1 MATRADIVRVA
12 KGEIGY
18 SRWAD
23 KENGT
28 KYGRWYARAVG
39 NDMFA
44 ASGVPYCDMFVS
56 WVLSTVGIEWRSA
69 YVPGREAEARA
80 RGVLV
85 DKWDVRPGDA
95 VTFDFDGAGIAQHI
109 GIVDVPPNSAGV
121 LYTIDGNTTWGTGG
135 PQDNG
140 GVVTRRERNINDVR
154 YGIRLVDDY
163 AVSGASDGSSN
174 ITGIQTA
181 IGATPDNILG
191 PDTEKRLYA
200 VVAASGWAGR
210 HFPYGIQYTQS
221 VVGTNP
227 DGVWGDASDAAHDRV
242 IAAIQRAL
250 GVEDDGI
257 WGPVSQ
263 AAWERFRRNAKRP

>member
-1 MATRADIVRVA
+1 MATRADIIRVA

-23 KENGT
+23 EENGT

-56 WVLSTVGIEWRSA
+56 WVLSTVGIAWRSA
-69 YVPGREAEARA
+69 YVPGREAEARQ
-80 RGVLV
+80 RGALI

-95 VTFDFDGAGIAQHI
+95 ITFDFDGAGIAQHI
-109 GIVDVPPNSAGV
+109 GIVDVPPSQAGI

-140 GVVTRRERNINDVR
+140 GVVARRERNIDDAR

-163 AVSGASDGSSN
+163 AVSRASDGTSN

-191 PDTEKRLYA
+191 PDTEKRLYT
-200 VVAASGWAGR
+200 VVAASNWAGK
-210 HFPYGIQYTQS
+210 HFPYGVQYTQT

-227 DGVWGDASDAAHDRV
+227 DGIWGEASDAAHDRV
-242 IAAIQRAL
+242 VAAIQRAL
-250 GVEDDGI
+250 GVDDDGI

-263 AAWERFRRNAKRP
+263 AAWERYRRNAKRP

>member
-1 MATRADIVRVA
+1 MATRADILRVA

-23 KENGT
+23 EENGT

-56 WVLSTVGIEWRSA
+56 WVLSTVGIAWRSA
-69 YVPGREAEARA
+69 YVPGREAEARQ
-80 RGVLV
+80 RGVLI

-95 VTFDFDGAGIAQHI
+95 VTFDFDGYGIAQHI
-109 GIVDVPPNSAGV
+109 GIVDIPPNSAGI

-140 GVVTRRERNINDVR
+140 GVVARRERSINDVR

-163 AVSGASDGSSN
+163 AVSRASDGSSN

-227 DGVWGDASDAAHDRV
+227 DGVWGNASDAAHDRV

-250 GVEDDGI
+250 GVEDDGV
-257 WGPVSQ
+257 WGPASQ

>member
-1 MATRADIVRVA
+1 MATRADIIRVA
-12 KGEIGY
+12 KGEVGY

-23 KENGT
+23 ELNGT

-56 WVLSTVGIEWRSA
+56 WVLSTVGIAWRSA
-69 YVPGREAEARA
+69 YVPGRENEARA
-80 RGVLV
+80 RGVLIS
-85 DKWDVRPGDA
+85 KWDVRPGDA
-95 VTFDFDGAGIAQHI
+95 VTFDWQGDGESDHI
-109 GIVDVPPNSAGV
+109 GIAVTAPYGNK
-121 LYTIDGNTTWGTGG
+121 IDTVEGNTSWGYSGSQG
-135 PQDNG
+135 NG
-140 GVVTRRERNINDVR
+140 GVVASKQRDMDDIV

-163 AVSGASDGSSN
+163 AVARTSDGTSN

-221 VVGTNP
+221 VVGTTP
-227 DGVWGDASDAAHDRV
+227 DGVWGEASDAAHDRV

-257 WGPVSQ
+257 WGPASQ
-263 AAWERFRRNAKRP
+263 AAWERYRKNAKRP

>member
-1 MATRADIVRVA
+1 MATRADIIRVA

-23 KENGT
+23 EENGT

-56 WVLSTVGIEWRSA
+56 WVLSTVGIAWRSA
-69 YVPGREAEARA
+69 YVPGREAEARQ
-80 RGVLV
+80 RGVLI

-95 VTFDFDGAGIAQHI
+95 ITFDFDGAGIAQHI
-109 GIVDVPPNSAGV
+109 GIVDVPPNTAGI
-121 LYTIDGNTTWGTGG
+121 LYTVDGNTTWGTGG

-140 GVVTRRERNINDVR
+140 GVVARRERNIDDAR

-163 AVSGASDGSSN
+163 AVSRASDGTSN

-210 HFPYGIQYTQS
+210 HFPYGVQYTQS
-221 VVGTNP
+221 VVGTSP
-227 DGVWGDASDAAHDRV
+227 DGIWGDASDAAHDRV

-250 GVEDDGI
+250 GVQDDGI

-263 AAWERFRRNAKRP
+263 AAWERYRKNAKRP

>member
-1 MATRADIVRVA
+1 MATRADILRVA

-23 KENGT
+23 EENGT

-56 WVLSTVGIEWRSA
+56 WVLSTVGIAWRSA
-69 YVPGREAEARA
+69 YVPGRESEARA
-80 RGVLV
+80 RGALI

-109 GIVDVPPNSAGV
+109 GIVDVPPNSAGI

-140 GVVTRRERNINDVR
+140 GVVARRERNINDVR

-163 AVSGASDGSSN
+163 AVSRASDGSSN

-257 WGPVSQ
+257 WGPTSQ

>member
-1 MATRADIVRVA
+1 MATRADIIRVA

-28 KYGRWYARAVG
+28 KYGRWYARTVG

-56 WVLSTVGIEWRSA
+56 WVLSTVGIAWRSA
-69 YVPGREAEARA
+69 YVPGREAEARS
-80 RGVLV
+80 RGVLI

-121 LYTIDGNTTWGTGG
+121 LYTVDGNTTWGTGG

-140 GVVTRRERNINDVR
+140 GVVARRERNINDVR

-163 AVSGASDGSSN
+163 AVSRASDGSSN

>member
-1 MATRADIVRVA
+1 MATRADILRVA

-56 WVLSTVGIEWRSA
+56 WVLSTVGIAWRSA
-69 YVPGREAEARA
+69 YVPGRESEARA
-80 RGVLV
+80 RGVLI

-109 GIVDVPPNSAGV
+109 GIVDVPPNSAGI

-140 GVVTRRERNINDVR
+140 GVVARRERSINDVR

-163 AVSGASDGSSN
+163 AVSRASDGTSN

-257 WGPVSQ
+257 WGPTSQ

>member
-12 KGEIGY
+12 KGEVGY

-23 KENGT
+23 ELNGT
-28 KYGRWYARAVG
+28 KYGRWYAHAVG

-56 WVLSTVGIEWRSA
+56 WVLSTVGIAWRSA
-69 YVPGREAEARA
+69 YVPGRENEARA
-80 RGVLV
+80 RGTLI
-85 DKWDVRPGDA
+85 DKWDIRPGDA
-95 VTFDFDGAGIAQHI
+95 LTFDWQGDGESDHI
-109 GIVDVPPNSAGV
+109 GIAVTTPYGNK
-121 LYTIDGNTTWGTGG
+121 IDTVEGNTSWGYSGSQG
-135 PQDNG
+135 NG
-140 GVVTRRERNINDVR
+140 GVVASKQRDMDDIV

-163 AVSGASDGSSN
+163 AVSRASDGTSN

-257 WGPVSQ
+257 WGPTSQ

>member
-1 MATRADIVRVA
+1 MATRADIIRVA
-12 KGEIGY
+12 KGEVGY

-23 KENGT
+23 EENGT

-56 WVLSTVGIEWRSA
+56 WVLSTVGIAWRSA
-69 YVPGREAEARA
+69 YVPGRENEARA
-80 RGVLV
+80 RGVLIS
-85 DKWDVRPGDA
+85 KWDVRPGDA
-95 VTFDFDGAGIAQHI
+95 VTFDWQGDGESDHI
-109 GIVDVPPNSAGV
+109 GIAVTAPYGNK
-121 LYTIDGNTTWGTGG
+121 IDTVEGNTSWGYSGSQG
-135 PQDNG
+135 NG
-140 GVVTRRERNINDVR
+140 GVVASKQRDMDDVV

-163 AVSGASDGSSN
+163 AVARTSDGTSN
-174 ITGIQTA
+174 ITGIQVA

-263 AAWERFRRNAKRP
+263 AAWERYRKNAKRP

>member
-23 KENGT
+23 EFNGT

-56 WVLSTVGIEWRSA
+56 WVLSTVGIAWRSA

-80 RGVLV
+80 RGVLI

-95 VTFDFDGAGIAQHI
+95 VTFDFDGEGIAQHI
-109 GIVDVPPNSAGV
+109 GIVDVPPNSSGV
-121 LYTIDGNTTWGTGG
+121 FYTIDGNTTWGTGG

-140 GVVTRRERNINDVR
+140 GVVARRERSMSDAR

-163 AVSGASDGSSN
+163 AVARTSNGTSD

-263 AAWERFRRNAKRP
+263 AAWERYRKNAKRP